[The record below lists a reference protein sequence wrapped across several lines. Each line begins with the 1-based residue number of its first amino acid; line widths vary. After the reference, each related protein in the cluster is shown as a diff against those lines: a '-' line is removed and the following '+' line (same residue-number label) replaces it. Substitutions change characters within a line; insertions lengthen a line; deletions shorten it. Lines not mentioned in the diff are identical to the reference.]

1 MRIRWSGA
9 GQNDQK
15 GEHFVIILF
24 TPKADISGGDRLG
37 GLVPSVVNR
46 KF

>member
-1 MRIRWSGA
+1 MRIRWPGA

-15 GEHFVIILF
+15 SEHFIHILF

-37 GLVPSVVNR
+37 GLVPKPVSRDV
-46 KF
+46 